1 MQPYLHC
8 LRVLFYILKLTS
20 FQNRKFLTLP
30 NRFLSNIF
38 DPPPPPMSP
47 RAPHFGGG
55 HVINNNILYKIR
67 LKGSST
73 K

>member
-30 NRFLSNIF
+30 NIF
-38 DPPPPPMSP
+38 FYNLFAPPPLSP
-47 RAPHFGGG
+47 RAPHCGGG

>member
-38 DPPPPPMSP
+38 DPPPPMSP

>member
-38 DPPPPPMSP
+38 APPPVPP
-47 RAPHFGGG
+47 APHFGGG